1 VSAPRRAPALAAWAL
16 AATLPATLPAET
28 VRLTS
33 EVLGETA
40 TIEIA
45 GLPAERAEPAARAA
59 WVELARTEADAL
71 ALADAFRRAAGGPVR
86 PDAAAFAMLAKADSF
101 CRWSDGAV
109 GALGGRV
116 FRAWGPPG
124 GPSAGRPAPGA
135 LADAVAS
142 ARCDRLSFD
151 RAAGTVTAASTS
163 ELDLAPFAPGWA
175 VDRAAAVL
183 VAAGIESF
191 RIGVGSVARG
201 AGPGPDGKG
210 WRVEFPPLGAA
221 GEHLEGFFLRDRAA
235 GVLVAGD
242 RPLEIAGDRM
252 PRWLDL
258 RDGLA
263 RDGVQAVAAVTDLA
277 LDAQA
282 LAWALWA
289 LGPRAG
295 QMSLGQ
301 LRPEPAALWALGSG
315 DSPPIL
321 VVAHWSSV
329 PKR

>member
-1 VSAPRRAPALAAWAL
+1 VSARRRTPAPTAWAL
-16 AATLPATLPAET
+16 AAALAAALPAET
-28 VRLTS
+28 VRLSS
-33 EVLGETA
+33 ELLGEPA
-40 TIEIA
+40 TIEIS

-59 WVELARTEADAL
+59 WVELARTEADTL

-86 PDAAAFAMLAKADSF
+86 PDAAAFAMLAKTDSF
-101 CRWSDGAV
+101 CRWSEGAV
-109 GALGGRV
+109 SALGGRV
-116 FRAWGPPG
+116 LRAWGAG
-124 GPSAGRPAPGA
+124 GPSAIRPAPGA

-151 RAAGTVTAASTS
+151 RAAGTVTASSTS
-163 ELDLAPFAPGWA
+163 EVDLAPFAPGWA
-175 VDRAAAVL
+175 VDRAAAAL
-183 VAAGIESF
+183 AAAGVESF
-191 RIGVGSVARG
+191 RVAVGPVARG

-210 WRVEFPPLGAA
+210 WRVEFPPLGFA
-221 GEHLEGFFLRDRAA
+221 GERLEGFLLRDRAA
-235 GVLVAGD
+235 GLLVADD

-258 RDGLA
+258 RDGRA
-263 RDGVQAVAAVTDLA
+263 RGGVQAVAAVTDLA
-277 LDAQA
+277 LDAHA

-301 LRPEPAALWALGSG
+301 LRPEPGVLWALGSG

-321 VVAHWSSV
+321 VVANWSSV